1 MYSHAFFMPNTQNS
15 HGLIKTVQY
24 KVAWYD
30 NTCLS
35 KMKFINQSYEQ
46 AYTTQGGR
54 ENLTKTVS
62 ML

>member
-1 MYSHAFFMPNTQNS
+1 MPNTQNS